1 LRSGRLP
8 LKRNANMAQIFHRS
22 TNFLSRFTLYFGL
35 FLAGL
40 ALFLAAAIARSSY
53 MTNQNVARE
62 QPVQFSH
69 KHHVGDDGLDCRYCH
84 TSVETSATAGVPPT
98 KTCMNCHSVLFS
110 NSQYLEPVRESFR
123 SGKSIAWVRV
133 HRLPDFVYFNHS
145 IHINKGV
152 GCSSCHG
159 PVHQMPLVWQAS
171 PLLMNWCLE
180 CHRNPEAFLR
190 PREQVF
196 NMDWK
201 APSNQAELG
210 TALAA
215 QYKLR
220 STAELT
226 SCSTCH
232 R

>member
-1 LRSGRLP
+1 
-8 LKRNANMAQIFHRS
+8 
-22 TNFLSRFTLYFGL
+22 
-35 FLAGL
+35 
-40 ALFLAAAIARSSY
+40 
-53 MTNQNVARE
+53 
-62 QPVQFSH
+62 
-69 KHHVGDDGLDCRYCH
+69 
-84 TSVETSATAGVPPT
+84 
-98 KTCMNCHSVLFS
+98 
-110 NSQYLEPVRESFR
+110 
-123 SGKSIAWVRV
+123 
-133 HRLPDFVYFNHS
+133 
-145 IHINKGV
+145 
-152 GCSSCHG
+152 
-159 PVHQMPLVWQAS
+159 MPLVWQAS
-171 PLLMNWCLE
+171 PLLMNWCLD